1 MSFKKKNNDNKFGIF
16 SSTNSIIQHKASNK
30 VLFNNF
36 NNTDRQK
43 MDKINLNSYFSK
55 NAPNTCNK
63 LSDKNLL
70 LGSEKNLLDKHNS
83 KNILFS
89 QIKKLITEFENEEN
103 EKKKKEKKKKKKS
116 EKEKEKEI
124 SKKPKPKKINK
135 LSTLLIPQKKVYYI
149 TPKVKTQMQLNR
161 YLINDFKENDS
172 EQEYLKRSKKYQKMN
187 EEFDELVLL
196 KQIKEAAKNG
206 VSEKINEAESFEEE
220 YFGPDE
226 DIGSFDFE
234 INSNNSIQPVQKPN
248 AINGQ
253 NKFDGKKR
261 NSIYFNNNYNL
272 SLRRLYTE
280 NAKESEKKTIQSTL
294 IQKPLGHSLNQKNT
308 KLKININESF
318 LTEGNDKK
326 NNSKSP
332 GIKFLMDVKNR
343 RNSLIG
349 HRHLSISPVSK
360 VDQRQIMKKICKKEK
375 SIVDKY
381 TLSNRIYRNQMNS
394 YHKYLKNKQ
403 IMRGKN
409 FSKQLAFLEKEKEK
423 YGIGENEDANEA
435 GGLPRLN
442 YTKLLYEV
450 QLKNIFT
457 NSFNTMRIF
466 EEGDQDLDLDN
477 LDKIKKLIKDYEI
490 EMTHV
495 LKVSDIPSYIKR
507 NFAKKTV
514 GKYHSSRGVYFG

>member
-1 MSFKKKNNDNKFGIF
+1 MSFKKKN
-16 SSTNSIIQHKASNK
+16 IIQHKASNK
-30 VLFNNF
+30 VLSNNF
-36 NNTDRQK
+36 NNTDRQNK
-43 MDKINLNSYFSK
+43 AQLNLNSYFYK
-55 NAPNTCNK
+55 NVPNLYTK
-63 LSDKNLL
+63 LSDKYLHF
-70 LGSEKNLLDKHNS
+70 GSEKNLSEKKSS
-83 KNILFS
+83 KNILFT

-103 EKKKKEKKKKKKS
+103 ERKKKEKKKKKKS
-116 EKEKEKEI
+116 EKEKEKEK
-124 SKKPKPKKINK
+124 SKKPRPKKTKK
-135 LSTLLIPQKKVYYI
+135 LSTMLIPHKKVYYI

-187 EEFDELVLL
+187 EEFDELIML

-206 VSEKINEAESFEEE
+206 VSEKINEAESFEEDL
-220 YFGPDE
+220 FDPNE
-226 DIGSFDFE
+226 DAGLFDFE
-234 INSNNSIQPVQKPN
+234 LNSNNSIQPVQKLN

-253 NKFDGKKR
+253 KKIDVKKR

-280 NAKESEKKTIQSTL
+280 NVKEPEKKIISSNL
-294 IQKPLGHSLNQKNT
+294 IHKALGHSQNHKNS
-308 KLKININESF
+308 KFKNNNNESSAN
-318 LTEGNDKK
+318 EGNDKK

-343 RNSLIG
+343 RNSILS

-360 VDQRQIMKKICKKEK
+360 VDQRQIMKKICKKQK

-381 TLSNRIYRNQMNS
+381 TLSNRIYRSHMNS
-394 YHKYLKNKQ
+394 YNKYLKNKQ

-423 YGIGENEDANEA
+423 FGIGENEDANEP